1 MKLKIIFLTVF
12 LVFLGTFLFAEGNKL
27 IEKAAESVVKIQT
40 DKGLGSGFVINQDG
54 YILTNNHVIDG
65 AHDIKVII
73 SDNEYKASVKEND
86 DNCDIALLKVDELK
100 NLPPLTI
107 GDSESVTDTE
117 EIYTIGFPTGEK
129 TTTRG
134 IISQKDVKIDDNED
148 NKFFK
153 IDAVINPGSSGGP
166 LLNDKGEVI
175 GINTAIDQETTD
187 YGYSL
192 PIKNAIK
199 ILDNN
204 NVSYIKNINDATKTR
219 VSEDNPA
226 TPGTEGGER
235 GSNNNRIPI
244 NNPYILLGSIVI
256 VLLVV
261 ALIVFFIVKNKKKL
275 AKGKTVNKPA
285 KVDDYSDINISLGD
299 APARPAS
306 QPAPEDNYDD
316 IDIELH

>member
-1 MKLKIIFLTVF
+1 MKLKILFLTVF

-27 IEKAAESVVKIQT
+27 IEKASESVVKIQT
-40 DKGLGSGFVINQDG
+40 DKGLGSGFFVNQDG
-54 YILTNNHVIDG
+54 YILTNNHVIKG
-65 AHDIKVII
+65 AHDIKVAI
-73 SDNEYKASVKEND
+73 SDNEYKASIKEND
-86 DNCDIALLKVDELK
+86 DKYDIALLKVDELK

-107 GDSESVTDTE
+107 GDSDSVTDTE

-134 IISQKDVKIDDNED
+134 IISQKDVTIDNNED
-148 NKFFK
+148 DKFFK

-166 LLNDKGEVI
+166 LLNVKGEVI

-204 NVSYIKNINDATKTR
+204 NVSYIKNIKDATKIK

-226 TPGTEGGER
+226 TPGSEGDE
-235 GSNNNRIPI
+235 SNDNNNRIEL
-244 NNPYILLGSIVI
+244 NNPYILIGSIVI
-256 VLLVV
+256 ILLVV
-261 ALIVFFIVKNKKKL
+261 AIIIFFIVKNKKKL
-275 AKGKTVNKPA
+275 AKGKNVKSPA

-299 APARPAS
+299 APTTQAS
-306 QPAPEDNYDD
+306 KPQDNYDD